1 MGAVVD
7 IVSTGFTDLECLLRI
22 QNPNMCTTFEVAVET
37 FDDANQWMQSII
49 ETAQNASARV
59 KLLKTIVI
67 FLLNQKKERKKSRR
81 KFRTKSSFYFYV
93 IAGTST

>member
-37 FDDANQWMQSII
+37 YDEAEQWMQSII

-59 KLLKTIVI
+59 RLYAPFPNSHYLFFCRSDYNKITLIT
-67 FLLNQKKERKKSRR
+67 
-81 KFRTKSSFYFYV
+81 
-93 IAGTST
+93 